1 MSQRYERLA
10 SDFSGE
16 MKKNL
21 GALLVTL
28 RFVHDDHRRQDPF
41 PQLLQRQR
49 QAVEQMK
56 KIQTT
61 MNKLKLEL
69 ATEDESHV
77 LERHREEIM
86 EVMSVVPELNGELL
100 LVKSLLW
107 KELKRIEHRRD
118 WARRANEKVIE
129 KYDKSF

>member
-1 MSQRYERLA
+1 
-10 SDFSGE
+10 
-16 MKKNL
+16 
-21 GALLVTL
+21 
-28 RFVHDDHRRQDPF
+28 
-41 PQLLQRQR
+41 
-49 QAVEQMK
+49 MK